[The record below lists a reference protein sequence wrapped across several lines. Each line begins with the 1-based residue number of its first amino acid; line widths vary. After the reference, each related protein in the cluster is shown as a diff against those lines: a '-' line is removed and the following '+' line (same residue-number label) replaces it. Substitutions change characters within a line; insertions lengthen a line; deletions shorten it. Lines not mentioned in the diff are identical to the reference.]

1 MVECT
6 CLNFIFKIF
15 NNINLIMI
23 QHIGL
28 FCNIR
33 CETTDNDCY
42 LSLRYYV
49 YQSEKRPY
57 FTDIVK
63 LISPSFSQIL
73 NSYEVEVIVRVLP
86 RQCPE
91 PLLK

>member
-1 MVECT
+1 
-6 CLNFIFKIF
+6 
-15 NNINLIMI
+15 MI

-33 CETTDNDCY
+33 CETTDNDCKR
-42 LSLRYYV
+42 SLRYYV
-49 YQSEKRPY
+49 YQSERRPY

-86 RQCPE
+86 RQYLE